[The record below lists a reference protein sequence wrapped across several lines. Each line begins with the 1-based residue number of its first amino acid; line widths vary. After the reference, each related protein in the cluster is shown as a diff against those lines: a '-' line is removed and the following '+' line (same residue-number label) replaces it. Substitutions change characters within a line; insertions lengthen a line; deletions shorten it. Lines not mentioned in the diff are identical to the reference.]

1 MAGGAAGVLGAW
13 RGVSLD
19 VRETTGW
26 EAAHRR
32 AAGVPRP
39 DRGPVRRGLLLS
51 LDRGRL
57 HRGRRQGALRPL
69 HQGDRGAGVRRPD
82 PQRAGAVGAGRH
94 GPALL
99 RHRGSHHA
107 SGNPLPAVRPD
118 RLGGGGGLGRPVPDL
133 AARRLPGAPRRPAR
147 PGPRRPGLD
156 PRPAARRAARRAQ
169 RGRRRMTSAHA
180 PVLLNE
186 VVDALQ
192 PRAGQTVVDGTFGAG
207 GYSRALLATGA
218 RVIAFDRDPT
228 ARRFAQGLPAERF
241 RLVERRFSELDAET
255 GEGAVDA
262 VVFDIGVSSM
272 QLDEAERGFSF
283 MRDGPLDMRMAAD
296 GPTAADLVNEAEPAE
311 LARIL
316 FVYGEERESRRIARA
331 IARRRE
337 EQPFT
342 RTLELA
348 EFIEKAL
355 GGRRGAK
362 VHPATRS
369 FQAIRI
375 AVNEELSELEAGLA
389 AAERALKTG
398 GRLCVVTFHSL
409 EDRIVKTFF
418 AVRAGK
424 TPAGS
429 RHAPPVEAAAAPS
442 FQLLFNGA
450 QAPSAAEL
458 AANPR
463 ARSAKL
469 RAAVRTDAPVWRAAA

>member
-1 MAGGAAGVLGAW
+1 M
-13 RGVSLD
+13 
-19 VRETTGW
+19 T
-26 EAAHRR
+26 
-32 AAGVPRP
+32 
-39 DRGPVRRGLLLS
+39 
-51 LDRGRL
+51 
-57 HRGRRQGALRPL
+57 
-69 HQGDRGAGVRRPD
+69 
-82 PQRAGAVGAGRH
+82 
-94 GPALL
+94 
-99 RHRGSHHA
+99 
-107 SGNPLPAVRPD
+107 
-118 RLGGGGGLGRPVPDL
+118 
-133 AARRLPGAPRRPAR
+133 AP
-147 PGPRRPGLD
+147 
-156 PRPAARRAARRAQ
+156 
-169 RGRRRMTSAHA
+169 HA
-180 PVLLNE
+180 PVMLDE

-207 GYSRALLATGA
+207 GYSRGILATGA
-218 RVIAFDRDPT
+218 SVVAFDRDPT
-228 ARRFAQGLPAERF
+228 ARRFAGDLPADRF
-241 RLVERRFSELDAET
+241 RLVERRFSELADET
-255 GEGAVDA
+255 GEGLVDA

-283 MRDGPLDMRMAAD
+283 MRDGPLDMRMAAS
-296 GPTAADLVNEAEPAE
+296 GPTAADLVNEAEPAD

-331 IARRRE
+331 IAKRRE

-348 EFIEKAL
+348 EFIEKTL

-375 AVNEELSELEAGLA
+375 AVNEELAELEAGLA

-418 AVRAGK
+418 SVRAGK

-429 RHAPPVEAAAAPS
+429 RHAPPVAAGAAPS

-450 QAPSAAEL
+450 ETPSAAEL